1 MKRLKGSISIYFV
14 FAILLIISVIM
25 SVTEMARI
33 NCQRLYLQIATDA
46 GSDSM
51 ASLYNRKL
59 YEYYSLYGVE
69 YRTKEMLE
77 REYLEY
83 IYPYFMDED
92 RYIRNW
98 YIADINEDNIN
109 INFSTLVD
117 EENLE
122 NEIKNYMKYKLIG
135 KVINYFGKQIFIED
149 ENDLQKLIEESNE
162 LFEESEKSS
171 LYAEIHERYFNFA
184 KDIKTLEDYAKNI
197 SNYVNRVNASINQ
210 MRTIPTSG
218 SSTNAESVLRKIND
232 LNSNILR
239 LKENLSNYKNKISEF
254 RIVVNESYDKYDRD
268 RLEGRYEFNDDIC
281 TFVESEFDH
290 FVSFV
295 DEDSDMNKAI
305 DIGFDNCRELSLMVT
320 EHNSSIE
327 RMIHELNVV
336 ESQIREARRD
346 RDRDAD
352 EIRELNEE
360 KRDILDEMSDYFKDV
375 KDSYKDV
382 FMEQIDLAVSTG
394 SHSEDEGI
402 LNGLIALKD
411 GALLNLILGSEKV
424 RSIDSND
431 LLYNSFN
438 ILSKC
443 KNISID
449 KVILTEYELDKFNYY
464 NKELN
469 DEITKSDS
477 KKLEVERL
485 IAGRVSDLD
494 NVKEVINKIF
504 LIRIAMNV
512 LHIYKSSSKRQMA
525 RNFSTLLF
533 SGFSPLMVEV
543 IFLLIITAWGTAQAI
558 IDMRRIMKNK
568 RVKFMH
574 NDETFTISVE
584 NILNFARQEVF
595 PSEDVNDSGDGGVAL
610 NYKDYLRLLL
620 IMANQS
626 EVDNRMASII
636 EKNIR
641 EVQEGFDFEKLIY
654 SFTINNKFLCRHYFT
669 NFTFVD
675 AKDVQLFSEYLIRTE
690 AYRSFYDNNE

>member
-51 ASLYNRKL
+51 ASLYHRKL

-122 NEIKNYMKYKLIG
+122 NEIKNYMKYKLLG
-135 KVINYFGKQIFIED
+135 KVINYFGKQLFIED

-184 KDIKTLEDYAKNI
+184 KEIKTLEDYAKNI

-239 LKENLSNYKNKISEF
+239 LKENLSNYKNKMSEF
-254 RIVVNESYDKYDRD
+254 RIVVNESHDKYDRD
-268 RLEGRYEFNDDIC
+268 RIEGRYEFNDDIC

-295 DEDSDMNKAI
+295 DEDSDMNKTI

-327 RMIHELNVV
+327 RMVHELNVV

-394 SHSEDEGI
+394 SHSEEEGI

-411 GALLNLILGSEKV
+411 VALLNLILGSEKA

-512 LHIYKSSSKRQMA
+512 LHIYKSGSKRQMA
-525 RNFSTLLF
+525 RNFSMLLF

-543 IFLLIITAWGTAQAI
+543 MFLLIITAWGTAQAI
-558 IDMRRIMKNK
+558 IDMRRIMNNK

-574 NDETFTISVE
+574 SDETFTISVE
-584 NILNFARQEVF
+584 NILNVARQEVF
-595 PSEDVNDSGDGGVAL
+595 LSEDEDDSGDGGVAL

-620 IMANQS
+620 IMASQS

-641 EVQEGFDFEKLIY
+641 EVQEDFDFEKLIY